1 MDTDDIRLRAAG
13 PGDAVEISELSLAT
27 FGTKDGSMPAMIA
40 EIIPYWREMK
50 APIVVA
56 RAADGRFLG
65 YALGAPNIANGF
77 GRVDGQVAVLTHVAV
92 VPDVRGGGVGT
103 ALVERAV
110 KTFKMLGYS
119 RVVAQI
125 RGDLVSWYERL
136 GWTVGLERRSK
147 TWVEP
152 YIPQD
157 HEWHPEEFEPGE
169 FSPILLM
176 GYLPQYPHLAELTIG
191 PGTPLVEATF
201 AVVPDGEESMQR
213 AGDAIGREIARDP
226 GVVAQLPVALI
237 DLLSENRRLP
247 AAVRQLLRAAIDD

>member
-1 MDTDDIRLRAAG
+1 
-13 PGDAVEISELSLAT
+13 
-27 FGTKDGSMPAMIA
+27 MIA
-40 EIIPYWREMK
+40 ETIPYWREIK

-56 RAADGRFLG
+56 RDADGRFLG
-65 YALGAPNIANGF
+65 YAFGAPNIANGF

-92 VPDVRGGGVGT
+92 VPDARGGGVGT

-119 RVVAQI
+119 RVFAQI
-125 RGDLVSWYERL
+125 GGDLVSWYERL
-136 GWTVGLERRSK
+136 GWSVGLERRSK

-157 HEWHPEEFEPGE
+157 HEWHPDEFEPGE

-191 PGTPLVEATF
+191 PATPLVEATF
-201 AVVPDGEESMQR
+201 TVAPDGEESMQR
-213 AGDAIGREIARDP
+213 AGEAIGQEIALNP
-226 GVVAQLPVALI
+226 GVASQLPVALV

-247 AAVRQLLRAAIDD
+247 TAVRQLLRDADV